1 METPSI
7 DGQRRLVI
15 EILHDLRNRLNVVVL
30 EAQDLRERL
39 GEHLDEKELAG
50 LQTAIQQMSERFK
63 QIRESAE
70 PSPAILVRIPARELD
85 ELAFTGLRKEFPLA
99 SWEVPAL
106 EGEVEIDLQQFPQA
120 LRALLQNAME
130 AGEEARIRVAAAKD
144 ALTLTVANPAAGTPV
159 SLEKWGKSFH
169 FSTKRGHLGFGC
181 FYAAEVIRQHNGRVE
196 WSHDP
201 AGKTVSVRVNL
212 PR

>member
-1 METPSI
+1 MEAPSL

-30 EAQDLRERL
+30 EAQDLRERT
-39 GEHLDEKELAG
+39 GDRLDEKELAG
-50 LQTAIQQMSERFK
+50 LQTAIQQMAERFK

-70 PSPAILVRIPARELD
+70 PSPTTLVRIPANELD
-85 ELAFTGLRKEFPLA
+85 ELALAGLRKEFPRA
-99 SWEVPAL
+99 AWEIGAL
-106 EGEVEIDLQQFPQA
+106 DGQAEIDLQQFPLA

-130 AGEEARIRVAAAKD
+130 SGEEARVSITAAKD
-144 ALTLTVANPAAGTPV
+144 ALTIVISNPAAAPPV
-159 SLEKWGKSFH
+159 SLEKWGKTFH

-181 FYAAEVIRQHNGRVE
+181 FYAAEVLRQHGGRIE
-196 WSHDP
+196 WSHD
-201 AGKTVSVRVNL
+201 AAAKTVSARVQV